1 MIILFP
7 ESSSSGIKN
16 IGFRFYT
23 FLGPNG
29 WTLIVIRENIFTMYS
44 AILSAIINIILNI
57 LLIPN
62 YGMEGAAVATAS
74 AYIVIN
80 N

>member
-1 MIILFP
+1 M
-7 ESSSSGIKN
+7 
-16 IGFRFYT
+16 
-23 FLGPNG
+23 
-29 WTLIVIRENIFTMYS
+29 IRENIFTMYS